1 MAGEL
6 IVPWRPGAVAVIY
19 LPVRG
24 VVKSLAVEPFIR
36 RLRELKP
43 EVPILICENIN
54 VDHGKWRAFSRAV
67 YERLKREDAAAWR
80 DLHYL
85 ARR

>member
-1 MAGEL
+1 M
-6 IVPWRPGAVAVIY
+6 
-19 LPVRG
+19 
-24 VVKSLAVEPFIR
+24 
-36 RLRELKP
+36 
-43 EVPILICENIN
+43 PILICENIN

-85 ARR
+85 AREEQLPDDDDLTLDRCHPNDAGARFVARAYARAIGKILGL